1 MPASTLPQTPTWN
14 PPPVN
19 HCVFKAPQLMDTPVD
34 RRPVIRSRTHNG
46 SVVVDPRDYLIK
58 PTESNIEH
66 NALLAL
72 MADPNVVK
80 VDCQQGRIPYVDRS
94 GVERTTTFDLVV
106 TLRDGS
112 RIAVV
117 VKRATK
123 ARKDEIGDWLQA
135 VTDQLP
141 YWFAGSTILV
151 TEEHLP
157 PWLVSNARLFH
168 SVRFDVA
175 RTVEDDIVAYAK
187 ELGTSISIRELS
199 LPFGGTAK
207 VFRAV
212 ARQIFFENL
221 KQLAPGLISPMTLV
235 EPARFT
241 GEVH

>member
-19 HCVFKAPQLMDTPVD
+19 HCVLKARRLMDTPVA
-34 RRPVIRSRTHNG
+34 RKPVIRSRNHNG
-46 SVVVDPRDYLIK
+46 SVVVDPGDYLIK

-66 NALLAL
+66 NALLTL

-117 VKRATK
+117 VKRAAK
-123 ARKDEIGDWLQA
+123 ARKDEIGDWIQL

-141 YWFAGSTILV
+141 SWFAGSTILV

-168 SVRFDVA
+168 SVRFDVP

-187 ELGTSISIRELS
+187 EAGAALTIGELAS
-199 LPFGGTAK
+199 PFGGTAR

-212 ARQIFFENL
+212 VRQIFFENL
-221 KQLAPGLISPMTLV
+221 KQLAPGLISPLTLV
-235 EPARFT
+235 EPARSARE
-241 GEVH
+241 GH